1 MSLDYR
7 HSLRGYDHY
16 FPERMVVSLVVSGL
30 RLPLIRSVIHSLR
43 IAGRGTPCAPAGR
56 KEKYC
61 QCLMHCCLAGNCF
74 LVPGTG
80 AGRGCSGIRG

>member
-7 HSLRGYDHY
+7 HSLRGYNHY
-16 FPERMVVSLVVSGL
+16 FPERMVVSLVVSE
-30 RLPLIRSVIHSLR
+30 LPWIHSLR
-43 IAGRGTPCAPAGR
+43 IAGRGTERAPAGR

-61 QCLMHCCLAGNCF
+61 QCLMDGCLAGSRF
-74 LVPGTG
+74 LVTGAG